1 MRERDISKK
10 SSPVWLFE
18 ISANDIHQ
26 LVRRFSRV
34 FPVVGFEH
42 VVSQMPFDQFCHQSI
57 HAPASSSDQLQHF
70 GAVRL
75 VVQGAFHRVH
85 LSANT
90 LHADDQFVLV
100 F

>member
-42 VVSQMPFDQFCHQSI
+42 VVSQMPFDQFMPPRAAAINCSTSAQSVSLSK
-57 HAPASSSDQLQHF
+57 ARSTASICPRIRFMRTISLCLF
-70 GAVRL
+70 FEV
-75 VVQGAFHRVH
+75 
-85 LSANT
+85 
-90 LHADDQFVLV
+90 
-100 F
+100 